1 MKHAVAIT
9 LVAAAFAMRA
19 FSADAETLAG
29 RAAIIDGDSLTIDG
43 ERVHILDVDAPETA
57 QFCFKKQEELDQGA
71 WHCGEQAAAALSGWI
86 GAQDVTCDTLGRGI
100 HNGLLARC
108 AVAGKDLALWLAA
121 NGWAVPAHDCKC
133 EVVRSAADRARSEQ
147 VGIWSSAFTMPW
159 DWRKTH

>member
-1 MKHAVAIT
+1 VKPAVAIT

-29 RAAIIDGDSLTIDG
+29 RAAVIDG
-43 ERVHILDVDAPETA
+43 ERIHILDIDAPETA
-57 QFCFKKQEELDQGA
+57 QFCFKKQQELDQGA
-71 WHCGEQAAAALSGWI
+71 WHCGEQAAAALTDWI
-86 GAQDVTCDTLGRGI
+86 GSQDVTCDTLGRGI

-133 EVVRSAADRARSEQ
+133 EVVRSAADRAKSEQ

-159 DWRKTH
+159 DWRKSH